1 VRRLAQQPST
11 HCKQSVHWSSRECD
25 GRRKNALGCKNR
37 ALRCCWFKGR
47 EIFSIIFANNPKVPA
62 SAAVKGGQ
70 PVIRPKKNC
79 RDAHMT
85 SNEVLSMYEN
95 IAGLTGKMAA
105 AAQSGD
111 WNGFDSLQAQCA
123 AQASATASGV
133 PALDG
138 AKRLRKIDLLKQ
150 IMANDR
156 AVRDVTEPWMGQLD
170 RAMRTH

>member
-1 VRRLAQQPST
+1 
-11 HCKQSVHWSSRECD
+11 
-25 GRRKNALGCKNR
+25 
-37 ALRCCWFKGR
+37 
-47 EIFSIIFANNPKVPA
+47 
-62 SAAVKGGQ
+62 
-70 PVIRPKKNC
+70 
-79 RDAHMT
+79 MT

-111 WNGFDSLQAQCA
+111 WTGFDSLQAQCA
-123 AQASATASGV
+123 VQASATATGV

-170 RAMRTH
+170 RAMRAH